1 VHSKLLIIAVAI
13 LLLPLSHA
21 IAHQPVDIASETLA
35 ASETLPREKSTFS
48 LPILMLIKEIIRKI
62 LSIPQSW
69 LSALLS
75 TLFSP
80 LKNIISTISYI
91 VPLTLNVLRK
101 AASGELEYRDI
112 HWIIELIRIFAQEI
126 GLAQTYD
133 AFVSTFRTLLQ
144 GELSMEGIRAFG
156 AAFPA
161 FIKEAPGFLRSFLSF
176 LKQTSLEMIFAPIV
190 GGVIGAGIGGAVGLV
205 ILIGT
210 IVFFAIAGFI
220 CPFALF
226 FAGIFVIVLLTI
238 GIITYSITFLPVLV
252 LVGIIVLLIIG
263 GALLLDITL
272 FVAGFYYPL
281 IFILLIFLVI
291 VELFLAPIICIM
303 AILAVFILPLIIALI
318 VSGTI
323 AFIPALLISLIFDI
337 ILGIAVAIFV
347 GIPMGLVFGSAAF
360 VGITIFFI
368 LLSTF
373 GYPIIRWAS
382 MIQGI

>member
-1 VHSKLLIIAVAI
+1 
-13 LLLPLSHA
+13 
-21 IAHQPVDIASETLA
+21 
-35 ASETLPREKSTFS
+35 
-48 LPILMLIKEIIRKI
+48 MLIKDIIKEI
-62 LSIPQSW
+62 LSILQLGW

-80 LKNIISTISYI
+80 IKNIISTISYV
-91 VPLTLNVLRK
+91 VPLILNVLGK
-101 AASGELEYRDI
+101 VASGELEYRDI

-144 GELSMEGIRAFG
+144 GELSVEDVRAFG

-190 GGVIGAGIGGAVGLV
+190 GGVIGAGIGGITGLF

-210 IVFFAIAGFI
+210 IVFFAIADFI
-220 CPFALF
+220 CPFVLF
-226 FAGIFVIVLLTI
+226 FAIIFFIMLLTI
-238 GIITYSITFLPVLV
+238 GVITDLITFLPVLA

-263 GALLLDITL
+263 GALLLDIIL
-272 FVAGFYYPL
+272 FVAGFTYPL
-281 IFILLIFLVI
+281 IFILLILLVI
-291 VELFLAPIICIM
+291 VELFLAPIIGII
-303 AILAVFILPLIIALI
+303 AILAVLILPLIIALI

-337 ILGIAVAIFV
+337 ILGIGVAIFV
-347 GIPMGLVFGSAAF
+347 GIPMGLAFGFAAF
-360 VGITIFFI
+360 VIITIFFI
-368 LLSTF
+368 LLFTF